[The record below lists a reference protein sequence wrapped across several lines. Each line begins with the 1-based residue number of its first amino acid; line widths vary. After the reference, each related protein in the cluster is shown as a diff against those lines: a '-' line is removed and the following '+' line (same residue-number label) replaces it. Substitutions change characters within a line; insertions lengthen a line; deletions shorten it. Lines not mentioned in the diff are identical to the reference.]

1 MKQTEITTVK
11 QLLDGACRELNENS
25 VPEAEL
31 NAWYLL
37 VKAYE
42 EAVDKAIDK
51 AWLFTQGDEEAPEK
65 VIAHLK
71 SFVAYRSKGTPLE
84 YITHETEFMGL
95 NFYVDFRVL
104 IPRQDT
110 ECLVEEAMKHCKGKT
125 VLDMCTGSGCIA
137 ISLEKL
143 AECASVTASDISS
156 EALAVAK
163 INAKNN
169 NSNIEFIQSDLWKN
183 ITKKYDIITC
193 NPPYI
198 KRDVIPTLMREVKD
212 FEPVLALDGGESGLD
227 KYELI
232 LSEIKEHLN
241 EGAMAFFEIGYDQGE
256 AVSDLFEKAGFTDVK
271 VTKDLAGN
279 DRVVSGTFL

>member
-51 AWLFTQGDEEAPEK
+51 AWIFTHGDEEAPEK
-65 VIAHLK
+65 VIVHLK
-71 SFVAYRSKGTPLE
+71 SFVAHRAKGTPLE

-95 NFYVDFRVL
+95 SFYVDFRVL

-143 AECASVTASDISS
+143 ADCASVTASDISI
-156 EALAVAK
+156 EALEVAK

-169 NSNIEFIQSDLWKN
+169 NSNIEFLQSDLWKN

-256 AVSDLFEKAGFTDVK
+256 AVSDLFEKAGFIDVK